1 MWPRQTPKTDLE
13 LDGEHGGESLD
24 GEPLVRLLRNSAT
37 LLTGPIFNR
46 DVFRLR
52 KSVDAGQHVRPR
64 QHQTKRLLN
73 IRAPF
78 KTSGE

>member
-1 MWPRQTPKTDLE
+1 MARQTPKTDLE

-46 DVFRLR
+46 NVFRLR
-52 KSVDAGQHVRPR
+52 KSVDAASACTSQTTPNQKIIKHPR
-64 QHQTKRLLN
+64 TV
-73 IRAPF
+73 
-78 KTSGE
+78 